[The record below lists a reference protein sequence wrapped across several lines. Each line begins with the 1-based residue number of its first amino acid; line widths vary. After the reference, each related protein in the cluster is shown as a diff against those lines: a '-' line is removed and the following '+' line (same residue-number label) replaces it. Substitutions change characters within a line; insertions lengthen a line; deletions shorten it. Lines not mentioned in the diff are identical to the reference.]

1 MAALSFLSENESEI
15 IKNKDASQGEKQA
28 VCDEEER
35 RRQAAFF
42 PLLPM
47 LMNKTYINKGE
58 IPYVVHL
65 SNIITSEDDR
75 GEFNQKAFINK
86 LLETPPDTDYFKETC
101 LECFFLI
108 FTKKGIQAV
117 KDDVPLYTLYKS
129 FNAAVLQPIDLKKAV
144 AAALS
149 RIDERDEQFD
159 TALDVISFLN
169 DLMGI

>member
-1 MAALSFLSENESEI
+1 MADLTFLSEDESEI
-15 IKNKDASQGEKQA
+15 IKNKDAPQVEKQA
-28 VCDEEER
+28 VYDEEER

-47 LMNKTYINKGE
+47 LMDKTYVNKGE
-58 IPYVVHL
+58 TPYVIHL
-65 SNIITSEDDR
+65 SNIITSEDD
-75 GEFNQKAFINK
+75 GSEFNQKAFINK

-117 KDDVPLYTLYKS
+117 KDDIPLYTLYKS
-129 FNAAVLQPIDLKKAV
+129 FNAQILQPIDLKKAI

-149 RIDERDEQFD
+149 KIDERDEQFG

-169 DLMGI
+169 DLMGM